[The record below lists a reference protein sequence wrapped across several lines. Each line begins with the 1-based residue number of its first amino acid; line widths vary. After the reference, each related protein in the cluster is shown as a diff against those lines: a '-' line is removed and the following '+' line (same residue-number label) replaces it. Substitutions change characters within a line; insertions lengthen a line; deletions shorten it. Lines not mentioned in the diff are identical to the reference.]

1 MAITI
6 KYNGATIASLNPGQK
21 ATLKCAEERMATD
34 LVVEDESIGDI
45 DVNGVLEYYRVNA
58 GAKVSAGDFVEFV
71 SKTGSNMLTSN
82 RADSFKACRLD
93 DSRVLVVYGAQ
104 NRGNAAVL
112 CFDSTEATIE
122 QTGAFDP
129 LGATTIYSVG
139 AISSRQAFVTYTWD
153 GRLRCIV
160 LNINGAEITAG
171 EYYEISGA
179 SYSLTSCSA
188 AVLAGGKAIVTYSGR
203 SSGAVNT
210 YLYAELFAVED
221 DKIVKLNTATVRSA
235 NNSLDY
241 FYGKVVALSGN
252 TALLTYT
259 FADDRS
265 TGGTRY
271 SDYARCAIITDD
283 VISLGVEANSIVTA
297 YTFKDHALV
306 PLTGSKAVAVA
317 PKDSFGDGRLYVL
330 TVNENGTVSVGR
342 STTFTAAQGAVS
354 ATALSPESVLV
365 VYKDTAGTGSAVIV
379 NVDENNDV
387 TRSDPAVYYTAEL
400 KNHEV
405 LALSSA
411 SAIVLHTNT
420 GGTGLIYTGLNIE
433 GDALTQ
439 EGAGTCVQPATSRLH
454 GVGIAR
460 TAGEAGELVAVYHV
474 E

>member
-210 YLYAELFAVED
+210 YLGAYLFAVED
-221 DKIVKLNTATVRSA
+221 DKIVNKNHAQVRYS
-235 NNSLDY
+235 NDSYDY
-241 FYGKVVALSGN
+241 LYCKVVALSGN
-252 TALLTYT
+252 TALLTYVLL
-259 FADDRS
+259 DGRS
-265 TGGTRY
+265 SGTSY
-271 SDYARCAIITDD
+271 YAYARVAVITDD
-283 VISLGVEANSIVTA
+283 ILSLGIESTISDVSGA
-297 YTFKDHALV
+297 YFMSSALA
-306 PLTGSKAVAVA
+306 PLTENKVLVVVPNSGTGK
-317 PKDSFGDGRLYVL
+317 KGLLVL
-330 TVNENGTVSVGR
+330 TVNENGSLATGGN
-342 STTFTAAQGAVS
+342 TPLTDANGALS
-354 ATALSPESVLV
+354 AVTLSPESALVL
-365 VYKDTAGTGSAVIV
+365 YKNAAGVGSAVIV
-379 NVDENNDV
+379 NINDNNDV
-387 TRSDPAVYYTAEL
+387 TFGDPVLYHTAEHE
-400 KNHEV
+400 NHEV
-405 LALSSA
+405 VALSSA

-420 GGTGLIYTGLNIE
+420 GSAGLIYTGLNIK
-433 GDALTQ
+433 GDALTT
-439 EGAGTCVQPATSRLH
+439 EGEGTFVQPATSRLH
-454 GVGIAR
+454 GVGVAR
-460 TAGEAGELVAVYHV
+460 TAGEEGELVAVYHV